1 MITPLT
7 AAIRSLRHSPGFTL
21 LAIGILALGI
31 GATTAMFSI
40 TRTILLKPLAYRQ
53 PERLETVLLRVPAL
67 AQKFPMVPVSARHYH
82 LWRERS
88 RLMEQFSFVGTA
100 AATLS
105 GAGDAEHVDGA
116 RVSTNF
122 FDMLGLQPPIGRA
135 FVSDEGQAGKDQ
147 VVIISNGLWRR
158 KFGAAPDI
166 LGRKILLDGK
176 PYQIV
181 GVTSPWFPFP
191 RGRQLSTIL
200 PFPENTEYWI
210 PLVFSKDEDGGALNN
225 MNFLCIGRVRDGVT
239 TPQLAAE
246 LTSLEKGLSREFPPG
261 IEVIPLVTP
270 LQESFAGPIRR
281 PLLILL
287 SAVGLVLL
295 IVCINLMNL
304 MLVRAT
310 GRRRDWAIRL
320 AMGANV
326 RALMAETFMESLL
339 LSLTGGALGCVLAVW
354 LLALVRSKA
363 PFDLPRIDELAV
375 DPAALLF
382 ALAASFLSAVL
393 FGLWPAWRAAQIDPQ
408 EALRSSSRTATEG
421 RHGQRIGQ
429 LLVAAE
435 VALSVVLLLGAGLLL
450 RSFVGTLNVN
460 PGLQVQH
467 LLTAG
472 ISLPPDRYK
481 DDPQVI
487 SFYKRLLEEI
497 RNRPGVREAGL
508 VSELPLTGES
518 NINPMITPE
527 MKSLPFSQWPMSNH
541 RSASPSYFHAAAIPM
556 LAGRSFDA
564 TDGDQPVVVISESLA
579 KRLFPHQSAVGRTLI
594 RMKSKNSE
602 EAYRVVG
609 VVGNIHATS
618 LRQDPAF
625 TVYFTEAKRPQTEM
639 SLVVRT
645 SEDPSL
651 IAPVVRRVVAGLDAG
666 VPVTHIRTM
675 DEIIS
680 DSVAQS
686 RFQVVLLAGFAIVA
700 VILACLG
707 IYGVL
712 AFTVSRRTAEIGI
725 RMAMGARP
733 DTVRWTMLKQ
743 GMLPVVV
750 GLGIGLGIAMAVSS
764 TIESLLF
771 SVKALD
777 PLTYLAASL
786 VLLAAAAIACLVPA
800 ERAARLSPVE
810 ALRNE

>member
-1 MITPLT
+1 MPAPLT
-7 AAIRSLRHSPGFTL
+7 AAVRSLRHSPAFTL
-21 LAIGILALGI
+21 LAVGILALGI

-53 PERLETVLLRVPAL
+53 PERLETILLRVPAL
-67 AQKFPMVPVSARHYH
+67 AQKFPMIPVNARHYH

-88 RLMEQFSFVGTA
+88 RLMEQFAFLTTTGS
-100 AATLS
+100 TLS

-116 RVSTNF
+116 RVSTNL
-122 FDMLGLQPPIGRA
+122 FDMLGLQPTAGRA
-135 FVSDEGQAGKDQ
+135 FVPEEGQAGKDQ
-147 VVIISNGLWRR
+147 VVVISNGLWRR
-158 KFGAAPDI
+158 KFGAAPNI

-176 PYQIV
+176 PFQVI

-191 RGRQLSTIL
+191 RGRQLSTIF

-225 MNFLCIGRVRDGVT
+225 MNFLCIGRLREGAST
-239 TPQLAAE
+239 AQLRAE
-246 LTSLEKGLSREFPPG
+246 LTSLEKGLSKEFPPG
-261 IEVIPLVTP
+261 IDVIPLVTP

-320 AMGANV
+320 AMGASV
-326 RALMAETFMESLL
+326 RALMAETFLESLL
-339 LSLTGGALGCVLAVW
+339 LSLMGGALGCVLAVW

-408 EALRSSSRTATEG
+408 EALRSSSRSATEG
-421 RHGQRIGQ
+421 RYGQRIGQ

-487 SFYKRLLEEI
+487 SFYKRLLEDI
-497 RNRPGVREAGL
+497 RNRPGVLEAGL

-527 MKSLPFSQWPMSNH
+527 MKALPFSQWPMTNY

-556 LAGRSFDA
+556 VAGRSFDA
-564 TDGDQPVVVISESLA
+564 TDGDQPVIVISESLA
-579 KRLFPHQSAVGRTLI
+579 KRLWPGQSAISRTLV
-594 RMKSKNSE
+594 RMGAKE
-602 EAYRVVG
+602 VAYRVIG
-609 VVGNIHATS
+609 VAGDIHAAS
-618 LRQDPAF
+618 LSQEPAL
-625 TVYFTEAKRPQTEM
+625 TVYFTELNRPQKEM
-639 SLVVRT
+639 SLVLRT

-651 IAPVVRRVVAGLDAG
+651 IAPVVRRAVAGLDAG

-725 RMAMGARP
+725 RMALGAWP
-733 DTVRWTMLKQ
+733 HSVRWTMLKQ
-743 GMLPVVV
+743 GMLPVLV
-750 GLGIGLGIAMAVSS
+750 GLAVGLCVAMAVSGA
-764 TIESLLF
+764 IESLLF

-777 PLTYLAASL
+777 PLTYVGASL
-786 VLLAAAAIACLVPA
+786 VLLAAAAVACLVPA
-800 ERAARLSPVE
+800 ERAARLSPIE

>member
-1 MITPLT
+1 MSASLK
-7 AAIRSLRHSPGFTL
+7 AAFRSLRHSPGFTL
-21 LAIGILALGI
+21 LAVGILALGI

-53 PERLETVLLRVPAL
+53 PERLVAVMLRVPAL
-67 AQKFPMVPVSARHYH
+67 AERFPMIPVNARHYH

-88 RLMEQFSFVGTA
+88 RLMEQFSFLTVTG
-100 AATLS
+100 ATLS
-105 GAGDAEHVDGA
+105 GTGDAEQLNGS
-116 RVSTNF
+116 RVSINF
-122 FDMLGLQPPIGRA
+122 FDMLGVQPAMGRA
-135 FVSDEGQAGKDQ
+135 FVPEEGQAGKEQ
-147 VVIISNGLWRR
+147 VVVISDGLWRR
-158 KFGAAPDI
+158 KFGGATDI
-166 LGRKILLDGK
+166 LGRRILLDGK
-176 PYQIV
+176 PYQVV

-191 RGRQLSTIL
+191 RGRQMSSVL
-200 PFPENTEYWI
+200 PFPENTEYWR
-210 PLVFSKDEDGGALNN
+210 PLVFSKDEDGGALTN
-225 MNFLCIGRVRDGVT
+225 MNFLCIARFRAGAS
-239 TPQLAAE
+239 PAQLLAE
-246 LTSLEKGLSREFPPG
+246 LTSLEKGLSKEFPPG
-261 IEVIPLVTP
+261 VTVIPLVTP

-320 AMGANV
+320 AMGASV
-326 RALMAETFMESLL
+326 RALMAETFLESLL
-339 LSLTGGALGCVLAVW
+339 LSFAGGAMGCVLAVW

-408 EALRSSSRTATEG
+408 EALRSSSRSATEG
-421 RHGQRIGQ
+421 RQGQRVGQ
-429 LLVAAE
+429 VLVAAE

-481 DDPQVI
+481 GDPQVI
-487 SFYKRLLEEI
+487 SFYKRLLAEI

-508 VSELPLTGES
+508 VSALPVTGES
-518 NINPMITPE
+518 NINPMIPPE
-527 MKSLPFSQWPMSNH
+527 MKSLPFAQWPMTNY

-556 LAGRSFDA
+556 VAGRSFDD

-579 KRLFPHQSAVGRTLI
+579 KRLWPGQSATGRTLL
-594 RMKSKNSE
+594 RMISE
-602 EAYRVVG
+602 NREESYRVIG
-609 VVGNIHATS
+609 VVGDVRTSS
-618 LRQDPAF
+618 LRQEPAL
-625 TVYFTEAKRPQTEM
+625 TVYFTDAKRPETEM

-651 IAPVVRRVVAGLDAG
+651 LAPVVRRVVAGLDSG
-666 VPVTHIRTM
+666 VPVTHVRTM

-686 RFQVVLLAGFAIVA
+686 RFQVMLLSGFAIVA

-712 AFTVSRRTAEIGI
+712 AFTVSRRTSEIGI
-725 RMAMGARP
+725 RMALGAWP
-733 DTVRWTMLKQ
+733 DSVRWTMLRQ
-743 GMLPVVV
+743 GMLPVLV
-750 GLGIGLGIAMAVSS
+750 GLAVGLAVSMAISS

-777 PLTYLAASL
+777 PFTYVGASL
-786 VLLAAAAIACLVPA
+786 VLLAAAAVACIVPA

>member
-1 MITPLT
+1 MPAPLI
-7 AAIRSLRHSPGFTL
+7 AAFRSLRHSPAFTL
-21 LAIGILALGI
+21 LAMGILALGI

-53 PERLETVLLRVPAL
+53 PERLVTILLRVPAL
-67 AQKFPMVPVSARHYH
+67 AQKFPTVPVSARHYH
-82 LWRERS
+82 LWHERS
-88 RLMEQFSFVGTA
+88 LLMEQFAFLTTTG
-100 AATLS
+100 ATLS

-116 RVSTNF
+116 RVSTNLF
-122 FDMLGLQPPIGRA
+122 NMFGLQPAMGRA
-135 FVSDEGQAGKDQ
+135 FAPEEGQAGKEQ
-147 VVIISNGLWRR
+147 VVVISDGLWRR
-158 KFGAAPDI
+158 KFGAATDV

-176 PYQIV
+176 PYQLI
-181 GVTSPWFPFP
+181 GVASAWFPFP
-191 RGRQLSTIL
+191 RGRQLSTIF
-200 PFPENTEYWI
+200 PFPEKTEYWM
-210 PLVFSKDEDGGALNN
+210 PLVFSKDEDGTALNN
-225 MNFLCIGRVRDGVT
+225 MNFLCIG
-239 TPQLAAE
+239 QLRAGASAAQLLAE
-246 LTSLEKGLSREFPPG
+246 LTSLEKELSKEFPPG
-261 IEVIPLVTP
+261 LDVIPLVTP
-270 LQESFAGPIRR
+270 LQESFASPIRR

-310 GRRRDWAIRL
+310 VRRRDWAIRL

-326 RALMAETFMESLL
+326 PALMTETFLESLL
-339 LSLTGGALGCVLAVW
+339 LSIAGGALGCVLAIW

-408 EALRSSSRTATEG
+408 EALRSSSRSATEG
-421 RHGQRIGQ
+421 RHGQRVGQ

-450 RSFVGTLNVN
+450 RSFVSTLNVN

-481 DDPQVI
+481 DDRQVI
-487 SFYKRLLEEI
+487 SFYKLLLDEI
-497 RNRPGVREAGL
+497 RNRPGVREGGL

-518 NINPMITPE
+518 NINPMIPPE
-527 MKSLPFSQWPMSNH
+527 MKSLPFAQWPMTNY

-556 LAGRSFDA
+556 LSGRSFDA
-564 TDGDQPVVVISESLA
+564 TDGDQPVIVISESLA
-579 KRLFPHQSAVGRTLI
+579 KRLWPGHSAIGRTLL
-594 RMKSKNSE
+594 RMGAKE
-602 EAYRVVG
+602 VAYRVIG
-609 VVGNIHATS
+609 VVGDIHATS
-618 LRQDPAF
+618 LRQEPAL
-625 TVYFTEAKRPQTEM
+625 TVYFTDSNRPQKEM
-639 SLVVRT
+639 SLVLRT

-651 IAPVVRRVVAGLDAG
+651 VAPVVRRVVAGLDAG

-680 DSVAQS
+680 DSIAQS
-686 RFQVVLLAGFAIVA
+686 RFQVVLLAGFAFFA

-725 RMAMGARP
+725 RMAVGARP
-733 DTVRWTMLKQ
+733 ESVRWTMLKQ

-750 GLGIGLGIAMAVSS
+750 GLAIGLSISMAVSS
-764 TIESLLF
+764 AIESLLF

-777 PLTYLAASL
+777 PLTYIAASL
-786 VLLAAAAIACLVPA
+786 VLLAAAALACLVPA